1 MKSTP
6 PSEQRDQQSSVSSVT
21 AHEQDESEESNS
33 SVSSSSSS
41 ESSSEEDEDDSEEE
55 KIVTLGGPKKPRI
68 NASILSDAQDL
79 HARLKQFLPQL
90 QQANTELAAK
100 GAGLSMEDVDDGEE
114 HIEMNLGLG
123 VLETRKEGAE
133 HGEVA
138 VPQRAREK
146 DNADEEEQQQEFDP
160 IMLHLRG
167 MRQSLAKKGVEVVD
181 DGGAPERKEP
191 PS

>member
-1 MKSTP
+1 
-6 PSEQRDQQSSVSSVT
+6 
-21 AHEQDESEESNS
+21 
-33 SVSSSSSS
+33 
-41 ESSSEEDEDDSEEE
+41 
-55 KIVTLGGPKKPRI
+55 
-68 NASILSDAQDL
+68 
-79 HARLKQFLPQL
+79 
-90 QQANTELAAK
+90 
-100 GAGLSMEDVDDGEE
+100 MEDVDDGEE

-133 HGEVA
+133 PGEVA

-181 DGGAPERKEP
+181 DGRAPERKEP